1 VDRTAQFY
9 RRPVARVLAT
19 IALLLS
25 VGAVPAV
32 HPFASSATPASP
44 ATARAASPT
53 GCNLGP
59 NGAVK
64 HVIFIEFDNTHFMRD
79 PARNGSRN
87 VPSDLEQMPN
97 LLNFLKGNGTV
108 LTNYHMP
115 LISHTSDDI
124 TSSESGLY
132 PGNNGVANSANS
144 YYEYTSP
151 GSPARQTGFTY
162 WTSKTKDGAYN
173 FLGANGQNAPAP
185 WVPYTRAG
193 CNVGGVAMS
202 GLAFENS
209 TDVNQTFGMS
219 STQATD
225 PNQFADYY
233 GVAVHCAAT
242 DPLCSNANGGAPDVL
257 PNEPGGY
264 NGYNALYGHRSIT
277 QALTTTGQIS
287 STAVLTDTNGNPIV
301 DDFKGSITNG
311 FPGFSIAPQY
321 SLGYVADLQEHGV
334 PVTYA
339 YIITPH
345 RPLSAN
351 PYGYGFPTDTNDYG
365 PGEAHYVA
373 QLKQYDQAFG
383 AFFQRLNNDGINKS
397 NTEFVFTT
405 DEGDHFIGETP
416 SPANCDGV
424 SVACTYPQTP
434 PATTPGITTSLGEL
448 TLNFN
453 GLLQG
458 ETGISTPVTINNDD
472 APDFYLNNQPGPTD
486 STARAFERG
495 TAALTVTN
503 PLSTALGISSTENLA
518 QYQADPA
525 EFRILH
531 MLTADPLRTPTFVTF
546 AQPDYYV
553 QSGSCNGAPVS
564 ITCVT
569 QNPGYNWNHGDVQP
583 EITTGWLGL
592 VGPGVQQNGIDAAT
606 FADHTD
612 TRPTMLSLLGLA
624 DDYTDD
630 GRVLTEDLFNVPPA
644 VQADR
649 NTYEALARTFKALNA
664 PVGPFGL
671 ATLVTSTQALAS
683 GSASDDSTYTADEA
697 QLTSLGQQRDN
708 LTGQMQTI
716 LASAAFTPTYQIP
729 EAQAQ
734 SLIAQGQALLSQ
746 VTGAPAVASPSSTPI
761 QHVLLISVDGFHAAD
776 LQNYIAMSPTSAL
789 AQLATAGV
797 IYPNASTSRPSD
809 SFPGLL
815 SMVTGGTPK
824 STGVYY
830 DDAYDRSYLA
840 PGTTNCVTDTPP
852 MSGTGP
858 VSGTEVQF
866 AENIDRDPTRTDAG
880 GGIDPSKLPVD
891 PSNCQPV
898 YPHQYLRVNTI
909 FNAIHNAG
917 GRTAWSDKHP
927 AYDLVNGHQGGG
939 VDDLY
944 TPEINGA
951 ITVTP
956 GTLQYSNITVATTT
970 TYSAATAA
978 VTGTVAYDNLKVRA
992 ILNEINGTGSITP
1005 TQAYSV
1011 PEIFG
1016 MNFQAVSVGQKSP
1029 NGGYS
1034 SALAT
1039 PTGDLVPALDYVN
1052 NAIGAMVSQ
1061 LQAQGLY
1068 TSTLVIVTAKH
1079 GQAPIDRSTLQRI
1092 GHAVGNV
1099 LSSANISVAQLTD
1112 DDVALVW
1119 LRDRSQ
1125 TAAAVQALQNM
1136 SATIGISNNNQII
1149 SGTQLA
1155 QQFGNAAYGH
1165 GDPSLDPRLP
1175 DIIVTPNQGV
1185 IYTNSTKK
1193 ISEHGGFNHDDTNV
1207 ALLVSNPQLAQAGTL
1222 NLTPVSTTQIAPS
1235 ILSLL
1240 GLNPDALQSVQEE
1253 GTQPLPGLTISSTN
1267 PLTPTGTP
1275 TVSATASTT
1284 TGAGTATSTSGTATA
1299 TTGAGTATTT
1309 AVPATAT
1316 STASPTNTPTNTAT
1330 NTPTNTNTATN
1341 TPTNTPVAPAP
1352 TSTRT
1357 PVATT
1362 GPVNT
1367 PAPTATPYPT
1377 IVVTPP
1383 SGTGTPTP
1391 RPTPRGCNV
1400 AFLVLKGTSGHPA
1413 RPALAV
1419 NNLRNVRGEG
1429 SAAVSRTP
1437 LFFADGRGVTFHSTR
1452 SYRVLICGVVTLV
1465 DVQGTI
1471 HDGSATVGSRRH
1483 AIHINLRGA
1492 SFELRVKR
1500 DPQRGHPRRGHVPPP
1515 TYNVQVR
1522 ISGPNRAHRYSLYLA
1537 YAGLRGSFDIHR

>member
-1 VDRTAQFY
+1 M
-9 RRPVARVLAT
+9 ARVVAT

-32 HPFASSATPASP
+32 HPFAASVIPASP
-44 ATARAASPT
+44 ATARSAGPT

-79 PARNGSRN
+79 PARNGSHN

-124 TSSESGLY
+124 TASESGLY
-132 PGNNGVANSANS
+132 PSNNGIANSANS

-162 WTSKTKDGAYN
+162 WTSKTKDGTYN

-219 STQATD
+219 STQASD
-225 PNQFADYY
+225 KNQFADYY
-233 GVAVHCAAT
+233 GVAVHCAAS
-242 DPLCSNANGGAPDVL
+242 DPLCSNANGGAADAL

-264 NGYNALYGHRSIT
+264 SGYNALFGHKSIT

-287 STAVLTDTNGNPIV
+287 STAALTDINGNPIV
-301 DDFKGSITNG
+301 NDNQGITITNG

-345 RPLSAN
+345 RPLGTN
-351 PYGYGFPTDTNDYG
+351 PYGYGFPNDTNDYG

-383 AFFQRLNNDGINKS
+383 SFFQRLNSDGINKS

-416 SPANCDGV
+416 FPANCDGV
-424 SVACTYPQTP
+424 SVPCTYPPTP
-434 PATTPGITTSLGEL
+434 PSTTPGITTSLGEL
-448 TLNFN
+448 TLNFT

-472 APDFYLNNQPGPTD
+472 APDFYLNGKPGPTD

-503 PLSTALGISSTENLA
+503 PLSTALGIASTENLA

-525 EFRILH
+525 EFKILH
-531 MLTADPLRTPTFVTF
+531 MQTADPLRTPTFVTF

-553 QSGSCNGAPVS
+553 QFGSCSGQPVS

-569 QNPGYNWNHGDVQP
+569 QNPSYNWNHGDVQP

-592 VGPGVQQNGIDAAT
+592 VGPGVQQNGLDAAT

-630 GRVLTEDLFNVPPA
+630 GRVLTEDLSTIPPA

-649 NTYEALARTFKALNA
+649 DTYEALARTFKALNA

-683 GSASDDSTYTADEA
+683 GSAGDDSTYTADEA

-708 LTGQMQTI
+708 LVGQMQTI
-716 LASAAFTPTYQIP
+716 LASAAFTPTYTIDD
-729 EAQAQ
+729 AQAQ
-734 SLIAQGQALLSQ
+734 SLIAQGQTLLAQTTSTSTTILGPVFVPVTTTTTTLTPTYPLSTSLLSL
-746 VTGAPAVASPSSTPI
+746 AFPPA
-761 QHVLLISVDGFHAAD
+761 SVPA
-776 LQNYIAMSPTSAL
+776 T
-789 AQLATAGV
+789 TAG
-797 IYPNASTSRPSD
+797 
-809 SFPGLL
+809 
-815 SMVTGGTPK
+815 
-824 STGVYY
+824 
-830 DDAYDRSYLA
+830 
-840 PGTTNCVTDTPP
+840 
-852 MSGTGP
+852 
-858 VSGTEVQF
+858 
-866 AENIDRDPTRTDAG
+866 
-880 GGIDPSKLPVD
+880 
-891 PSNCQPV
+891 
-898 YPHQYLRVNTI
+898 
-909 FNAIHNAG
+909 
-917 GRTAWSDKHP
+917 
-927 AYDLVNGHQGGG
+927 
-939 VDDLY
+939 
-944 TPEINGA
+944 
-951 ITVTP
+951 ITVT
-956 GTLQYSNITVATTT
+956 GY
-970 TYSAATAA
+970 
-978 VTGTVAYDNLKVRA
+978 
-992 ILNEINGTGSITP
+992 SITP
-1005 TQAYSV
+1005 TIAFQDPTSTTVGLGDQVQFTATSALTGGNVTTFSAPITITMAYS
-1011 PEIFG
+1011 PT
-1016 MNFQAVSVGQKSP
+1016 
-1029 NGGYS
+1029 
-1034 SALAT
+1034 AL
-1039 PTGDLVPALDYVN
+1039 PA
-1052 NAIGAMVSQ
+1052 NASG
-1061 LQAQGLY
+1061 
-1068 TSTLVIVTAKH
+1068 
-1079 GQAPIDRSTLQRI
+1079 P
-1092 GHAVGNV
+1092 
-1099 LSSANISVAQLTD
+1099 
-1112 DDVALVW
+1112 
-1119 LRDRSQ
+1119 
-1125 TAAAVQALQNM
+1125 AA
-1136 SATIGISNNNQII
+1136 
-1149 SGTQLA
+1149 
-1155 QQFGNAAYGH
+1155 
-1165 GDPSLDPRLP
+1165 
-1175 DIIVTPNQGV
+1175 
-1185 IYTNSTKK
+1185 IYYY
-1193 ISEHGGFNHDDTNV
+1193 D
-1207 ALLVSNPQLAQAGTL
+1207 
-1222 NLTPVSTTQIAPS
+1222 
-1235 ILSLL
+1235 
-1240 GLNPDALQSVQEE
+1240 
-1253 GTQPLPGLTISSTN
+1253 
-1267 PLTPTGTP
+1267 
-1275 TVSATASTT
+1275 TT
-1284 TGAGTATSTSGTATA
+1284 TGAYTQLPNSQDNGTGTVTATTNHFSAYQVRVPVTPAGGTPQPTQSSTNTPTSTNTATPTTGTSTATPTTGTSTAVASTSDTATSTATSATVTA
-1299 TTGAGTATTT
+1299 TTGAGTATNT

-1316 STASPTNTPTNTAT
+1316 STATSSAT

-1341 TPTNTPVAPAP
+1341 TPTNTATNTSVASTATRTTAP
-1352 TSTRT
+1352 TQT
-1357 PVATT
+1357 P
-1362 GPVNT
+1362 PNT

-1377 IVVTPP
+1377 IIIVTPP
-1383 SGTGTPTP
+1383 AGTATP

-1400 AFLVLKGTSGHPA
+1400 SFLVLKGTSGHPA

-1419 NNLRNVRGEG
+1419 NRLRNVRGEG
-1429 SAAVSRTP
+1429 SPAVSRTP
-1437 LFFADGRGVTFHSTR
+1437 LFFADGRGVTFHSNR
-1452 SYRVLICGVVTLV
+1452 SYRLLICGVVTLV

-1471 HDGSATVGSRRH
+1471 HDGSANVGSRRH
-1483 AIHINLRGA
+1483 SVHINLRGA

-1500 DPQRGHPRRGHVPPP
+1500 APQRGHARRGHVPPP

-1537 YAGLRGSFDIHR
+1537 YAGLRGSFDIRR